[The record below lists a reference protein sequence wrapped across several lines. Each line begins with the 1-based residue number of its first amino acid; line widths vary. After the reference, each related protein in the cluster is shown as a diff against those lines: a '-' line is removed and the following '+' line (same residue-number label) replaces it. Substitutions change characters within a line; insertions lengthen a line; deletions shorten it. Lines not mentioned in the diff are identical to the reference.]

1 MLSLRASSSSSS
13 SSSRR
18 RRSAA
23 ISSISLSPAA
33 ALLLLHRASASASNT
48 TNTTIIESPTQY
60 RLFPVKFVSN
70 PPNGRLGECEGDCD
84 NNGQCAEGLTC
95 FQRDRNEDVPG
106 CSGGASDNSLT
117 DYCIRPVPA
126 ANDAGPT
133 TTEAPTAA
141 SSALVTPTPQ
151 PTVTNI
157 QSPTPP
163 SLNATA
169 APTSLPTPDPTAAEP
184 TLHLQKTITFVANPP
199 KAPLNECEGD
209 CDDDTQC
216 AAGLKCHQRDPF
228 EAVPGCSGGESSGR
242 YTDYCINDST
252 PSPTTSYSPTPLPTI
267 STMPS
272 MSAVPST
279 QPSLNPTPA
288 PNSISEKFKLRLY
301 WHRSYYWQ
309 ETRRETFWCWQC
321 RNGCK
326 KDNKIEIDHCK
337 NADYFQFHGEDNS
350 YRPVKNPNLCV
361 TEDGF
366 DSESRPLRL
375 RQCDGGI
382 KQKWVNSGDV
392 GLNFD
397 PDRPWEIYPESDL
410 GKCVTQMHHPKAH
423 ERVFLRRCKY
433 PRKNTTS
440 KWVVY

>member
-1 MLSLRASSSSSS
+1 MLSLRASS

-23 ISSISLSPAA
+23 MSSISLSPAA
-33 ALLLLHRASASASNT
+33 ALLLLHGASASASNT
-48 TNTTIIESPTQY
+48 TIAIIESPTQY
-60 RLFPVKFVSN
+60 RLFPVKYVSN

-95 FQRDRNEDVPG
+95 YQRDRNEDVPG
-106 CSGGASDNSLT
+106 CSGGTSDSSLT
-117 DYCIRPVPA
+117 DYCVRPAGPITA
-126 ANDAGPT
+126 APT
-133 TTEAPTAA
+133 TTSP
-141 SSALVTPTPQ
+141 SLVTPTPQ

-163 SLNATA
+163 SLNATV
-169 APTSLPTPDPTAAEP
+169 APTSMPTPVPTTAEP
-184 TLHLQKTITFVANPP
+184 TVPLQKTIKFVANPP

-216 AAGLKCHQRDPF
+216 AEGLKCHQRDPF
-228 EAVPGCSGGESSGR
+228 ESVPGCSGGESSGR
-242 YTDYCINDST
+242 YTDYCVNEST
-252 PSPTTSYSPTPLPTI
+252 PSPTISYSPTPLPTT

-272 MSAVPST
+272 ISSVPSI

-301 WHRSYYWQ
+301 WSPKYYWQ

-326 KDNKIEIDHCK
+326 LDNKIEIDHCK
-337 NADYFQFHGEDNS
+337 KADYFQYHGEDHS
-350 YRPVKNPNLCV
+350 YRPASNPNLCV

-366 DSESRPLRL
+366 DSESKPLRL
-375 RQCDGGI
+375 RKCNGGL
-382 KQKWVNSGDV
+382 KQRWVNSGDV

-397 PDRPWEIYPESDL
+397 PSQPWEIYPESNL

-423 ERVFLRRCKY
+423 ERVFIRRCEK